1 MLELNKEIDESN
13 DKVTALDRFSTLKLD
28 KKMTNCK
35 AVGFT
40 ENGKRQSEVA
50 VTLKWNKCKRKGTL
64 CFGTKTGSVCKVD
77 NGSPVVCKYQSKWY
91 LTGSSFV
98 NKKCSNKNIKGFR
111 LSYYSSAIKKVRTLQ
126 NNIMIKCIIVFRIKD
141 LEL

>member
-40 ENGKRQSEVA
+40 GKYR
-50 VTLKWNKCKRKGTL
+50 
-64 CFGTKTGSVCKVD
+64 D
-77 NGSPVVCKYQSKWY
+77 
-91 LTGSSFV
+91 
-98 NKKCSNKNIKGFR
+98 IK
-111 LSYYSSAIKKVRTLQ
+111 
-126 NNIMIKCIIVFRIKD
+126 
-141 LEL
+141 